1 MKRPAVAR
9 SRIQDIPLAWA
20 CSTCR
25 GLVVQLLWLSGR
37 ALAATAGLLTLLYFC
52 LLYLSS
58 FIKDNHAWWYRLPTV
73 TTALTHDLWLLTE
86 VTSAVFLQVKKSNH
100 SYNHSYSLPLPF
112 CPSLPPSNYLS
123 IHPSCGYLCSDF
135 AISGDVKWRLW
146 HTSRDER
153 AQALCVN
160 FVLQVMNALGPG
172 TRLRSSTCVPLNSQR
187 TWGQHS
193 PSFSAGEVGNVLPG
207 ARLEGTCHSMIHHI
221 QGSVKV
227 AWKEG
232 DIMIMILIA

>member
-1 MKRPAVAR
+1 MYHSLYNILETERSWSRDCVFQRGILQRKEQKTFLLRASRLMLEIRNLDVMRQKLRKVKRPAVAR
-9 SRIQDIPLAWA
+9 SRIQDTPLAWA

-25 GLVVQLLWLSGR
+25 GLVVRLLWLSGR
-37 ALAATAGLLTLLYFC
+37 ALAVTAGLLTLFYFC

-112 CPSLPPSNYLS
+112 CSSLPPSNYLS

-135 AISGDVKWRLW
+135 AISGV
-146 HTSRDER
+146 T
-153 AQALCVN
+153 
-160 FVLQVMNALGPG
+160 
-172 TRLRSSTCVPLNSQR
+172 
-187 TWGQHS
+187 
-193 PSFSAGEVGNVLPG
+193 
-207 ARLEGTCHSMIHHI
+207 
-221 QGSVKV
+221 
-227 AWKEG
+227 
-232 DIMIMILIA
+232 